1 MSQTDRIKIEKI
13 TFLQEHSEV
22 FYNEL
27 FNKDEDNN
35 STIFLITSLLLK
47 QDSLEECSEY
57 DVLNK
62 IVDMRETVELENSF
76 LANILTTI
84 TQFLTKIGAID
95 SVEVILSYFKYNQTR
110 DFAKEK
116 TLCLA

>member
-1 MSQTDRIKIEKI
+1 MSQNDRIKIEKI
-13 TFLQEHSEV
+13 TFLQDHSEV

-35 STIFLITSLLLK
+35 SIIFLITSLLLK
-47 QDSLEECSEY
+47 QDSLEECYEY
-57 DVLNK
+57 DTLNK
-62 IVDMRETVELENSF
+62 IVTIGESSELENVF

-84 TQFLTKIGAID
+84 THFLTKIGAID

-110 DFAKEK
+110 EFAKEK

>member
-1 MSQTDRIKIEKI
+1 MSQVDRIKLEKI
-13 TFLQEHSEV
+13 AFIQDNSEV

-27 FNKDEDNN
+27 FNKDENNN

-57 DVLNK
+57 NVLNK
-62 IVDMRETVELENSF
+62 IVDMGENNGLGNSF

-84 TQFLTKIGAID
+84 THFLTKIGAID
-95 SVEVILSYFKYNQTR
+95 SVEVILSYFKYNQTEE
-110 DFAKEK
+110 FVKEK